1 MLSRILI
8 TKIRKTIDWIKITKQ
23 KYDLQVKK
31 NKKYN

>member
-8 TKIRKTIDWIKITKQ
+8 TKIRKTTDWIKITKQ
-23 KYDLQVKK
+23 KNDLQVKK